1 MYVYKTVYNFLYDV
15 GRPLKCRYHEWEQL
29 SQSNPSMNLFTLSPD
44 RGNKSSFQ
52 MRYFLDTEQEI
63 KFSSQVII
71 SGNLNVHT
79 EHAQVILACW
89 IICMY
94 MGHSQGAG
102 RCWASAPSLYRGDW
116 SKRKYFFLVIKL
128 CDAW

>member
-1 MYVYKTVYNFLYDV
+1 
-15 GRPLKCRYHEWEQL
+15 
-29 SQSNPSMNLFTLSPD
+29 MNLFTLSPD

-79 EHAQVILACW
+79 EHAQVILAC
-89 IICMY
+89 
-94 MGHSQGAG
+94 
-102 RCWASAPSLYRGDW
+102 
-116 SKRKYFFLVIKL
+116 
-128 CDAW
+128 